1 MMPFHGRIPSNGE
14 QALLE
19 APSLAERSNVL
30 ISLIEMALLED
41 RSEGIPYQQTAKKS
55 SKNPHL
61 KRKPLDD
68 RRHHHE

>member
-19 APSLAERSNVL
+19 ALSLAERSNVL

-41 RSEGIPYQQTAKKS
+41 RRAGIPYQ
-55 SKNPHL
+55 
-61 KRKPLDD
+61 
-68 RRHHHE
+68 